1 MDGIPLDRTR
11 NPGPTGVFKADR
23 WTVFR
28 HSTHP
33 MPTQADF
40 KDDPG
45 VALMLAWQGGDE
57 SAFDEL
63 VSLYSG
69 RVYSLL
75 TRFLG
80 QHPSRED
87 FVQEVFLRV
96 VRARDRYEPNARF
109 TTWLYRIV
117 FNLSVNETQRAS
129 GRYQLSLDQPPGD
142 EEQGRIEIEDTRDPD
157 PTAAMQ
163 SGDVIH
169 AVRRAIAALPEN
181 QRMAVVLAKFD
192 DMPYVEIAKVLDSSE
207 KAIKSLIHRAR
218 ETLRAE
224 LAPFL
229 EEDLL

>member
-1 MDGIPLDRTR
+1 M
-11 NPGPTGVFKADR
+11 FKAQR
-23 WTVFR
+23 WGLIR
-28 HSTHP
+28 HPILT

-57 SAFDEL
+57 GAFDEL
-63 VSLYSG
+63 VSQYSG

-80 QHPSRED
+80 HHPSRED

-96 VRARDRYEPNARF
+96 VRARDRYEPTAKF

-129 GRYQLSLDQPPGD
+129 GRYPLSLDQPNGD
-142 EEQGRIEIEDTRDPD
+142 GEPGRIEIEDTRDPD

-163 SGDVIH
+163 SSDVIH

-192 DMPYVEIAKVLDSSE
+192 DMSYLEIAKVLDSSE

-218 ETLRAE
+218 ETLRTE

>member
-1 MDGIPLDRTR
+1 M
-11 NPGPTGVFKADR
+11 FKVYR
-23 WTVFR
+23 WDLFR
-28 HSTHP
+28 HPTLP

-63 VSLYSG
+63 VSQYSG

-80 QHPSRED
+80 HHPSRED

-96 VRARDRYEPNARF
+96 VRARDRYEPSARF

-117 FNLSVNETQRAS
+117 FNLSVNETERAA
-129 GRYQLSLDQPPGD
+129 RRHHISLDQPTG
-142 EEQGRIEIEDTRDPD
+142 EEESHRIEVEDTRDPD

-163 SGDVIH
+163 SSDVIH

-218 ETLRAE
+218 ETLRTE

>member
-1 MDGIPLDRTR
+1 
-11 NPGPTGVFKADR
+11 
-23 WTVFR
+23 
-28 HSTHP
+28 
-33 MPTQADF
+33 
-40 KDDPG
+40 
-45 VALMLAWQGGDE
+45 
-57 SAFDEL
+57 
-63 VSLYSG
+63 
-69 RVYSLL
+69 
-75 TRFLG
+75 
-80 QHPSRED
+80 
-87 FVQEVFLRV
+87 LRV

-129 GRYQLSLDQPPGD
+129 GRYQLSLDPPTGD